1 MQFIKIFIIL
11 INSHLFSYTNRWSFH
26 LGLWPNLNP
35 LLILSQVDIVLSI
48 RSLCSLP
55 PTVYIIV
62 YSVVCQIAMLF
73 SSNSLSIV
81 YSVLYSLPPIFSSS
95 LYFLPPITASSLI
108 SSPLYYFSL
117 IVFSLLYCLPPI
129 TASSLVCSPL
139 HSFPPIVCSP
149 LYSLPPIL
157 SLIFYSFFPI
167 FPDFF
172 LIFDKFIAFFW
183 VKRVKREAV
192 GMIR

>member
-11 INSHLFSYTNRWSFH
+11 INSHLFSHTNRWSFH

-172 LIFDKFIAFFW
+172 LIFDEFIVFFW

>member
-35 LLILSQVDIVLSI
+35 LLILSEVDIVLSI

-108 SSPLYYFSL
+108 SSPLYYFPPT
-117 IVFSLLYCLPPI
+117 VFSSSYYLLPI
-129 TASSLVCSPL
+129 TSSSIVYSVLC
-139 HSFPPIVCSP
+139 SFPPIVCSI
-149 LYSLPPIL
+149 LYFLPPIF
-157 SLIFYSFFPI
+157 SAFFPI
-167 FPDFF
+167 FPEFF
-172 LIFDKFIAFFW
+172 LISNKFIGIF
-183 VKRVKREAV
+183 E
-192 GMIR
+192 

>member
-11 INSHLFSYTNRWSFH
+11 INSHLFSHTNRWSFH

-35 LLILSQVDIVLSI
+35 LLILSEVDIVLSI

-139 HSFPPIVCSP
+139 HSFPPIVCST
-149 LYSLPPIL
+149 LYFLPPIL
-157 SLIFYSFFPI
+157 SLIFYSFFSNFSWFFSNFWWIYCI
-167 FPDFF
+167 F
-172 LIFDKFIAFFW
+172 LSEKSE
-183 VKRVKREAV
+183 KR
-192 GMIR
+192 GCGND